1 LTVQEEE
8 LGSVRDETDAVLV
21 RGQRGQGDEEA
32 VEYIVSTDTLA
43 TARSTA
49 DYQY

>member
-1 LTVQEEE
+1 MTVQKEDV
-8 LGSVRDETDAVLV
+8 GSVRDVSDAVLV
-21 RGQRGQGDEEA
+21 RGQCGQRDEEA
-32 VEYIVSTDTLA
+32 AEYIVSTDTLA

>member
-1 LTVQEEE
+1 MTVQKED
-8 LGSVRDETDAVLV
+8 LGSVRDVADDVLV
-21 RGQRGQGDEEA
+21 RGQRGQRDEEV

-43 TARSTA
+43 NARSTA